1 MPVVEAAAAP
11 SEQWRDL
18 RYRPFLV
25 LVAVGIVLRTGSDV
39 RLFSCSPDSRGL
51 GTLRSDWMV
60 DVWRLLDACRV
71 SDVLVVTEA
80 GLQTALGDDLDPA
93 PSGIG
98 HGNFFVFVDASARRN
113 SRHRVCSCGDS
124 VAVRRSSLP
133 RAHRHGRFFD
143 NLPGCR
149 RHLGGDLG
157 TGSKVESALASP

>member
-1 MPVVEAAAAP
+1 MAGPPLPPISRARCRRHRA
-11 SEQWRDL
+11 SNG
-18 RYRPFLV
+18 F
-25 LVAVGIVLRTGSDV
+25 DV

-71 SDVLVVTEA
+71 SDVPVVAEA

-113 SRHRVCSCGDS
+113 SR
-124 VAVRRSSLP
+124 
-133 RAHRHGRFFD
+133 
-143 NLPGCR
+143 PG
-149 RHLGGDLG
+149 
-157 TGSKVESALASP
+157 V